1 MTEAASRRAALI
13 AMTLIAFA
21 TPFMLSGVNVALPT
35 LGAEFGAS
43 ALTLSWLSTS
53 YSLATA
59 VLMLPFGKVADIVGR
74 KRIFLAGVSVYT
86 IASALSALAPN
97 VTILLICRI
106 FQGGGAALIFG
117 TSTAILTSI
126 YPPEERGRV
135 LGINVA
141 AVYGG
146 MSVGPLLGGLLVQA
160 LGWRSVFWFNVPLGL
175 ITLAFTLWRVKGE
188 WAGSPDDPFD
198 LAGSAIYGAAVVALM
213 LGFSSLPAWR
223 GALLIAVGVAA
234 GAAFLWRE
242 KRASHP
248 VLELSLFRGNRV
260 FVLSS
265 IAALINYSATASV
278 AFLLSMYLQYIK
290 GMNPRDAGVV
300 LIAQPIVQTIFSP
313 IAGRLS
319 DRVETRIVASAGMA
333 STAIGLALLAFL
345 GDATP
350 MPYIIGALL
359 LLGLGFGFFSSP
371 NTNAIMSSV
380 ERRYYGVA
388 SGMVGT
394 MRTFGQMLSMG
405 IAMILFALY
414 IGQAE
419 ITPEH
424 YGRFMLSARTAFTI
438 AAILCALGVLA
449 SLARGKGKA
458 AASGGH

>member
-1 MTEAASRRAALI
+1 MNEAASRRAALI

-35 LGAEFGAS
+35 IGAEFGAS

-74 KRIFLAGVSVYT
+74 KRIFLIGVAAYT
-86 IASALSALAPN
+86 IASALSALAPS
-97 VTILLICRI
+97 VIMLLIFRI
-106 FQGGGAALIFG
+106 IQGCGAALIFG
-117 TSTAILTSI
+117 TSTAILTSV

-146 MSVGPLLGGLLVQA
+146 MSVGPLLGGLLVQG

-198 LAGSAIYGAAVVALM
+198 LAGSAIYAVAVVALM
-213 LGFSSLPAWR
+213 IGFSSLPALK
-223 GALLIAVGVAA
+223 GALLILAGVAA

-242 KRASHP
+242 RRASHP

-260 FVLSS
+260 FVLSN
-265 IAALINYSATASV
+265 IAALINYSATASIS
-278 AFLLSMYLQYIK
+278 FLLSMYLQYNK
-290 GMNPRDAGVV
+290 GMSPSDAGIV
-300 LIAQPIVQTIFSP
+300 LIAQPIMQTIFSP
-313 IAGRLS
+313 LAGRLS
-319 DRVETRIVASAGMA
+319 DRVETRIVASVGMA
-333 STAIGLALLAFL
+333 CTAAGLVLLAFL
-345 GDATP
+345 SAATP
-350 MPYIIGALL
+350 LAYIIGALL

-405 IAMILFALY
+405 IAMILFALF

-424 YGRFMLSARTAFTI
+424 YGRFLLSARTAFTI
-438 AAILCALGVLA
+438 AAGLCALGVAA

-458 AASGGH
+458 GGGGGH